1 MSPSRVS
8 RIDHWNPQALP
19 CLRAGGAGCLRSGSE
34 IMVTVHS
41 RLRPHERTAFA
52 NSRLIV
58 FRIYS
63 RSSAIRKCEP
73 LRTWLLKPPRVSSA
87 QPAESAADTHGS
99 QSPTKLL
106 IGKEN
111 GSTG

>member
-1 MSPSRVS
+1 MSPSHVS
-8 RIDHWNPQALP
+8 RVDRWQPQTLP
-19 CLRAGGAGCLRSGSE
+19 CLRAGGAGRLGSGSE
-34 IMVTVHS
+34 IMVTVHF
-41 RLRPHERTAFA
+41 RLRPHERTAIA

-58 FRIYS
+58 FRMYS

-73 LRTWLLKPPRVSSA
+73 LRTWLLKPPRVSAA
-87 QPAESAADTHGS
+87 QPAESVADTHGS